1 MYDEHFFFF
10 KLEFRSN
17 LSHSPTFA
25 LLRFTGSLTTPH
37 KQADIFPSKMGS
49 KRRRGGGG
57 LGPKPKPTSS
67 KRGGGGGMRQFDAHA
82 HSLTT
87 IIRRGGK
94 EERRRK
100 LAKCRGEK
108 STTFTKEHFL
118 VSIPPFL
125 LFYYFWIRKNENL
138 VVEFR
143 TFIPRT
149 KHMYLHPCCA
159 VLYSP
164 SPSPF

>member
-87 IIRRGGK
+87 IIRREGK
-94 EERRRK
+94 EGE
-100 LAKCRGEK
+100 RGENWPNAAKKK
-108 STTFTKEHFL
+108 STTFTKEYFL
-118 VSIPPFL
+118 VSRKNILTPFFTLL
-125 LFYYFWIRKNENL
+125 LFMDKKKTRK
-138 VVEFR
+138 
-143 TFIPRT
+143 
-149 KHMYLHPCCA
+149 
-159 VLYSP
+159 
-164 SPSPF
+164 